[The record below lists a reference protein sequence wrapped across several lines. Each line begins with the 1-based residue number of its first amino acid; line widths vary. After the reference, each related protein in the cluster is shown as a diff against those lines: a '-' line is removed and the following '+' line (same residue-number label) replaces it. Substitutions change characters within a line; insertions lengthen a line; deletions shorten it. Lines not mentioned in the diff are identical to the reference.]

1 MVFGRYAATIVPLSD
16 VGIRLVAVGGI
27 VVLSAINDI
36 GVRPGSRVQTA
47 LTIAKIAAILVLL
60 VMLFAMGTPQ
70 VPQTS
75 GDISPRG
82 FLRALVAGLFA
93 FGGWHMVTYAA
104 EETRDAARTIPRALM
119 LGTAIVVVVYLLLN
133 AAYVLVLPFDRVLSS
148 THIAYDA
155 TAATSGA
162 AAASA

>member
-1 MVFGRYAATIVPLSD
+1 MAPLHTPAAAGRLTA
-16 VGIRLVAVGGI
+16 
-27 VVLSAINDI
+27 
-36 GVRPGSRVQTA
+36 PG
-47 LTIAKIAAILVLL
+47 
-60 VMLFAMGTPQ
+60 FF
-70 VPQTS
+70 
-75 GDISPRG
+75 RG
-82 FLRALVAGLFA
+82 LVAGLFA

-162 AAASA
+162 AA